1 MKKIFKTIIIFLIA
15 IFFLSGCTLNQN
27 TISLNDKVK
36 EELLYLDTE
45 IISLINSLNN
55 ISIENYKIA
64 TKEIT
69 LRKFFI

>member
-1 MKKIFKTIIIFLIA
+1 MKKIFKTIIIFLIV

-55 ISIENYKIA
+55 ISIENYKID

>member
-64 TKEIT
+64 TKEIA